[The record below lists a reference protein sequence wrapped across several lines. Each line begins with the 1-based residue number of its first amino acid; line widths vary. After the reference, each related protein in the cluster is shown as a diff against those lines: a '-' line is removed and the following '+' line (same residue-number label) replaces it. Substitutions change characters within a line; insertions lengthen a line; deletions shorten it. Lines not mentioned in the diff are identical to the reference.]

1 MSASVQIT
9 VTVPDSLINDAR
21 VRDEIEKA
29 LRTRTAPELR
39 RQFNKTVE
47 GWGHKP
53 DFSQKFTSRTDYIS
67 ATVYASGPNAD
78 QYEIVNYGSRQR
90 ILSHPGVAACC
101 AFNLAILRCYP
112 PESDSQ
118 SRETTLW
125 LPHWARKVK
134 HPGFEAREFDVAIA
148 EEIAPDFEKDVQEA
162 IGRAAAS
169 RP

>member
-1 MSASVQIT
+1 MTASVQII

-53 DFSQKFTSRTDYIS
+53 GFSQKFASRTDYIS

-78 QYEIVNYGSRQR
+78 QYGIVNYGSPPHR
-90 ILSHPGVAACC
+90 IPARRGGMLRFYSGYSAATRPRVIGSRAKRRSGEIWVA
-101 AFNLAILRCYP
+101 
-112 PESDSQ
+112 
-118 SRETTLW
+118 REI
-125 LPHWARKVK
+125 PK
-134 HPGFEAREFDVAIA
+134 HPGFDAREFDVAIA
-148 EEIAPDFEKDVQEA
+148 EEIAPGFEKDINEA
-162 IGRAAAS
+162 IGRAAS